1 MINLNNLIK
10 SRINIIQIISYENMR
25 IEGYVSQT
33 ASELKRDWYKWN
45 CSSGLKKFNIKDKKF
60 DIIENL
66 DDSIAILD
74 WYESKD
80 AKDSIL
86 ILEEFDLHLIDNPRL
101 ISKMRDIAAKNNNDR
116 SLIMLQTKKSL
127 PCELEKDVYMVDLD
141 LPDRKDLSII
151 LKSACKHYNIN
162 PEGNTQKIIESALGL
177 TIMEAQRAFSK
188 AIVQTGQ
195 LTEKEISIII
205 QEKENI
211 IKNSGHLEYYHHN
224 ETLDDVGG
232 LDILKDWLKRR
243 GRAFEDEAKKYG
255 LEIPRGILLLGI
267 PGTGKS
273 LCAKAV
279 GSAWQFPIIKL
290 DMGKVFAGIV
300 GESESNIRKAL
311 KIAEAVSPSI
321 LWIDEIEKGLSGMAS
336 SGSTDGG
343 TTSRV
348 LGTFLTWMQEKK
360 KPVFVVA
367 TANNISGLPPELL
380 RKGRVDEIFF
390 VDLPLKEDR
399 EEIIKIHLKKF
410 KRDYKNF
417 DISKIAETCE
427 EFSGAEIE
435 EAIKEALFK
444 AFDENKEISTEHII
458 EAMKKTYPISKTM
471 KENISDMRRWAKARA
486 VLASSNSWKEDEKSK
501 DKPIPR
507 LKQEDYNN
515 AFIKDND
522 KKEN

>member
-33 ASELKRDWYKWN
+33 ASELKRNWYKWN
-45 CSSGLKKFNIKDKKF
+45 CSSGLKKFNTKDKKF
-60 DIIENL
+60 DIIENM
-66 DDSIAILD
+66 DDNRAILD
-74 WYESKD
+74 WYESNN

-86 ILEEFDLHLIDNPRL
+86 ILEEFDLHLRDNPFL
-101 ISKMRDIAAKNNNDR
+101 ISKIRDIASNNYDDR

-127 PCELEKDVYMVDLD
+127 PPELDKDVYIVDLD
-141 LPDRKDLSII
+141 LPDRKDLNVIF
-151 LKSACKHYNIN
+151 KSVCKHYKIK
-162 PEGNTQKIIESALGL
+162 PEGNTEKIIESALGL

-195 LTEKEISIII
+195 LTEKEIQIII
-205 QEKENI
+205 QEKEII

-232 LDILKDWLKRR
+232 LDILKNWLKRR
-243 GRAFEDEAKKYG
+243 GRAFEDEAKNYG
-255 LEIPRGILLLGI
+255 LETPRGILLLGI

-290 DMGKVFAGIV
+290 DMGKVFGGIV

-311 KIAEAVSPSI
+311 KIAEAVSPSV

-336 SGSTDGG
+336 SGQTDGG

-390 VDLPLKEDR
+390 VDLPLKQDR
-399 EEIIKIHLKKF
+399 EEIIKIHLNKF
-410 KRDYKNF
+410 KRDSNNF
-417 DISKIAETCE
+417 DISQIADACD

-444 AFDENKEISTEHII
+444 AFDENIEISTKHII
-458 EAMKKTYPISKTM
+458 EAMKKTYPISQTM
-471 KENISDMRRWAKARA
+471 KENINDMRRWAKARA
-486 VLASSNSWKEDEKSK
+486 VLASSNSWQEDEKSK
-501 DKPIPR
+501 DKPIPQ
-507 LKQEDYNN
+507 LKQEVNN
-515 AFIKDND
+515 PFI
-522 KKEN
+522 E

>member
-10 SRINIIQIISYENMR
+10 SRINIIQIISYENMIVDGKVAAAAR
-25 IEGYVSQT
+25 
-33 ASELKRDWYKWN
+33 ELKRNWYKWN
-45 CSSGLKKFNIKDKKF
+45 CSSGLKRFNGKKF
-60 DIIENL
+60 DIIENMEDNL
-66 DDSIAILD
+66 AILD
-74 WYESKD
+74 WYESEE

-86 ILEEFDLHLIDNPRL
+86 ILEEFNLHLIDNRRL
-101 ISKMRDIAAKNNNDR
+101 ISKMRDIAAKNYADR
-116 SLIMLQTKKSL
+116 SLIMLQTRRQL
-127 PCELEKDVYMVDLD
+127 PSELDKDVYIEELD
-141 LPDRKDLSII
+141 LPNAEDLKII
-151 LKSACKHYNIN
+151 FNEVCKHYSVN

-290 DMGKVFAGIV
+290 DMGKVFGKYV
-300 GESESNIRKAL
+300 GDSESNIRQAL

-321 LWIDEIEKGLSGMAS
+321 LWIDEIEKGLS
-336 SGSTDGG
+336 SGGEDGG
-343 TTSRV
+343 TSHRV

-367 TANNISGLPPELL
+367 TANNIKFLPPELL

>member
-10 SRINIIQIISYENMR
+10 SRINIIQIISYENMIVDGKVAAAAR
-25 IEGYVSQT
+25 
-33 ASELKRDWYKWN
+33 ELKRNWYKWN
-45 CSSGLKKFNIKDKKF
+45 CSSGLKKYNGKKF
-60 DIIENL
+60 DIIENME
-66 DDSIAILD
+66 DNRAILD
-74 WYESKD
+74 WYESEE

-86 ILEEFDLHLIDNPRL
+86 ILEEFNLQLDNNPFL
-101 ISKMRDIAAKNNNDR
+101 ISKMRDIAATNYTDR
-116 SLIMLQTKKSL
+116 SLIMVQTRREL
-127 PCELEKDVYMVDLD
+127 PSELDKDVYIEELD
-141 LPDRKDLSII
+141 LPNAEDLKII
-151 LKSACKHYNIN
+151 FNEVCKHYNIT
-162 PEGNTQKIIESALGL
+162 PEGNIQKIIESALGL

-232 LDILKDWLKRR
+232 LDIVKDWLKRR
-243 GRAFEDEAKKYG
+243 GRAFEEEAKKYG

-279 GSAWQFPIIKL
+279 GSAWQFPIIKM
-290 DMGKVFAGIV
+290 DMGKVFGKYV
-300 GESESNIRKAL
+300 GDSESNIRKAL

-348 LGTFLTWMQEKK
+348 FGTFLTWMQEKK

-367 TANNISGLPPELL
+367 TANNISALPPELL

-390 VDLPLKEDR
+390 VDLPLKEER

-417 DISKIAETCE
+417 DISKIADACKD
-427 EFSGAEIE
+427 FSGAEIE

-444 AFDENKEISTEHII
+444 AFDENKEIETEHII
-458 EAMKKTYPISKTM
+458 DSMKKTYPLSETM
-471 KENISDMRRWAKARA
+471 KEDIDRMRIKAENRFMY
-486 VLASSNSWKEDEKSK
+486 ASSKPHKGDKN
-501 DKPIPR
+501 KPIPQ
-507 LKQEDYNN
+507 LKQETNN
-515 AFIKDND
+515 PFITDNN

>member
-33 ASELKRDWYKWN
+33 ASELKRNWYKWN
-45 CSSGLKKFNIKDKKF
+45 CSSGLKKFNTKDKKF
-60 DIIENL
+60 DIIENM
-66 DDSIAILD
+66 DDNRAILD
-74 WYESKD
+74 WYESNN

-86 ILEEFDLHLIDNPRL
+86 ILEEFDLHLRDNPFL
-101 ISKMRDIAAKNNNDR
+101 ISKIRDIASNNYDDR

-127 PCELEKDVYMVDLD
+127 PPELDKDVYIVDLD
-141 LPDRKDLSII
+141 LPDRKDLNVIF
-151 LKSACKHYNIN
+151 KSVCKHYKIK
-162 PEGNTQKIIESALGL
+162 PEGNTEKIIESALGL

-195 LTEKEISIII
+195 LTEKEIQIII
-205 QEKENI
+205 QEKEII

-232 LDILKDWLKRR
+232 LDILKNWLKRR
-243 GRAFEDEAKKYG
+243 GRAFEDAAKNYG
-255 LEIPRGILLLGI
+255 LETPRGILLLGI

-290 DMGKVFAGIV
+290 DMGKVFGGIV

-311 KIAEAVSPSI
+311 KIAEAVSPSV

-336 SGSTDGG
+336 SGQTDGG

-390 VDLPLKEDR
+390 VDLPLKQDR
-399 EEIIKIHLKKF
+399 EEIIKIHLNKF
-410 KRDYKNF
+410 KRDSNNF
-417 DISKIAETCE
+417 DISQIADACD

-444 AFDENKEISTEHII
+444 AFDENIEISTKHII
-458 EAMKKTYPISKTM
+458 EAMKKTYPISQTM
-471 KENISDMRRWAKARA
+471 KENINDMRRWAKARA
-486 VLASSNSWKEDEKSK
+486 VLASSNSWQEDEKSK
-501 DKPIPR
+501 DKPIPQ
-507 LKQEDYNN
+507 LKQEVNN
-515 AFIKDND
+515 PFI
-522 KKEN
+522 E

>member
-33 ASELKRDWYKWN
+33 ASELKRSWYKWN
-45 CSSGLKKFNIKDKKF
+45 CSSGLKKFNTKDKKF
-60 DIIENL
+60 DIIENM
-66 DDSIAILD
+66 DDNRAILD
-74 WYESKD
+74 WYEGNN

-86 ILEEFDLHLIDNPRL
+86 ILEEFDLHLRDNPFL
-101 ISKMRDIAAKNNNDR
+101 ISKIRDIVSNNYDDR

-127 PCELEKDVYMVDLD
+127 PSELDKDVYIVDLD
-141 LPDRKDLSII
+141 LPDRKDLNII
-151 LKSACKHYNIN
+151 FKSTCKHYNIK
-162 PEGNTQKIIESALGL
+162 PEGNTEKIIESALGL

-195 LTEKEISIII
+195 LTEKEIQLII
-205 QEKENI
+205 QEKEII

-232 LDILKDWLKRR
+232 LDILKNWLKRR
-243 GRAFEDEAKKYG
+243 GRAFEDAAKNYG
-255 LEIPRGILLLGI
+255 LETPRGILLLGI

-290 DMGKVFAGIV
+290 DMGKVFGGIV

-311 KIAEAVSPSI
+311 KIAEAVSPSV

-336 SGSTDGG
+336 SGQTDGG

-390 VDLPLKEDR
+390 VDLPLKQDR
-399 EEIIKIHLKKF
+399 EEIIKIHLNKF
-410 KRDYKNF
+410 KRDSNNF
-417 DISKIAETCE
+417 DISQIADACD

-458 EAMKKTYPISKTM
+458 EAMKKTYPISHTM
-471 KENISDMRRWAKARA
+471 KENINDMRRWAKARA
-486 VLASSNSWKEDEKSK
+486 VLASSNSWQEDENSK
-501 DKPIPR
+501 DKPIPQ
-507 LKQEDYNN
+507 LKQEVNN
-515 AFIKDND
+515 PFI
-522 KKEN
+522 E

>member
-10 SRINIIQIISYENMR
+10 SRINIIQIISYENKR
-25 IEGYVSQT
+25 IEASVSKT
-33 ASELKRDWYKWN
+33 ASELRRNWYKWN
-45 CSSGLKKFNIKDKKF
+45 SSSGLRKYNPKDKKF
-60 DIIENL
+60 DIIENYNDR
-66 DDSIAILD
+66 DDILN
-74 WYESKD
+74 WYESED

-86 ILEEFDLHLIDNPRL
+86 ILEEFDLHLGNNSPFL
-101 ISKMRDIAAKNNNDR
+101 ISKIRDIAYKNYVDR
-116 SLIMLQTKKSL
+116 SLIMLQTKRSL
-127 PCELEKDVYMVDLD
+127 PTELEKDVYIEEID
-141 LPDRKDLSII
+141 LPDKEVLNTIF
-151 LKSACKHYNIN
+151 KTTCKHYNIK
-162 PEGNTQKIIESALGL
+162 PEGNTEKIIESALGL

-195 LTEKEISIII
+195 LTEKEIQLII
-205 QEKENI
+205 QEKEII

-232 LDILKDWLKRR
+232 LDTLKNWLKRR
-243 GRAFEDEAKKYG
+243 GRAFEDEAKNYG
-255 LEIPRGILLLGI
+255 LKTPRGILLLGI

-290 DMGKVFAGIV
+290 DMGKVFGGIV

-321 LWIDEIEKGLSGMAS
+321 LWIDEIEKGLSGMTS
-336 SGSTDGG
+336 SGRSDGG

-367 TANNISGLPPELL
+367 TANDISGLPPEFL
-380 RKGRVDEIFF
+380 RKGRFDEIFF
-390 VDLPLKEDR
+390 VDLPLKQDR
-399 EEIIKIHLKKF
+399 EEIIKILLNKF
-410 KRDYKNF
+410 KRDSNNF
-417 DISKIAETCE
+417 DISQIADACE

-435 EAIKEALFK
+435 EAIKEALFM

-458 EAMKKTYPISKTM
+458 EAMKKTYPISHTM
-471 KENISDMRRWAKARA
+471 KEYINYMRRLAKARF
-486 VLASSNSWKEDEKSK
+486 VLASSNSWQEDENSK
-501 DKPIPR
+501 DKPIPQ
-507 LKQEDYNN
+507 LKQEVNN
-515 AFIKDND
+515 PFI
-522 KKEN
+522 E

>member
-33 ASELKRDWYKWN
+33 ASELKRNWYKWN
-45 CSSGLKKFNIKDKKF
+45 CSSGLKKFNTKDKKF
-60 DIIENL
+60 DIIENM
-66 DDSIAILD
+66 DDNRAILD
-74 WYESKD
+74 WYESNN

-86 ILEEFDLHLIDNPRL
+86 ILEEFDLHLRDNPFL
-101 ISKMRDIAAKNNNDR
+101 ISKIRDIASNNYDDR

-127 PCELEKDVYMVDLD
+127 PPELDKDVYIVDLD
-141 LPDRKDLSII
+141 LPDRKDLNVIF
-151 LKSACKHYNIN
+151 KSVCKHYKIK
-162 PEGNTQKIIESALGL
+162 PEGNTEKIIESALGL

-195 LTEKEISIII
+195 LTEKEIQIII
-205 QEKENI
+205 QEKEII

-224 ETLDDVGG
+224 ETLEDVGG
-232 LDILKDWLKRR
+232 LDILKNWLKRR
-243 GRAFEDEAKKYG
+243 GRAFEDAAKNYG
-255 LEIPRGILLLGI
+255 LETPRGILLLGI

-290 DMGKVFAGIV
+290 DMGKVFGGIV

-311 KIAEAVSPSI
+311 KIAEAVSPSV

-336 SGSTDGG
+336 SGQTDGG

-390 VDLPLKEDR
+390 VDLPLKQDR
-399 EEIIKIHLKKF
+399 EEIIKIHLNKF
-410 KRDYKNF
+410 KRDSNNF
-417 DISKIAETCE
+417 DISQIADACD

-444 AFDENKEISTEHII
+444 AFDENIEISTEHII
-458 EAMKKTYPISKTM
+458 EAMKKTYPISQTM
-471 KENISDMRRWAKARA
+471 KENINDMRRWAKARA
-486 VLASSNSWKEDEKSK
+486 VLASSNSWQEDENSK
-501 DKPIPR
+501 DKPIPQ
-507 LKQEDYNN
+507 LKQEVNN
-515 AFIKDND
+515 PFI
-522 KKEN
+522 E

>member
-25 IEGYVSQT
+25 VEGLVSRV
-33 ASELKRDWYKWN
+33 ASELKRNWYKWN
-45 CSSGLKKFNIKDKKF
+45 CSSGLKKYNGKKF
-60 DIIENL
+60 DIIENME
-66 DDSIAILD
+66 DNRAILD
-74 WYESKD
+74 WYESEE

-86 ILEEFDLHLIDNPRL
+86 ILEEFNLQLENNPFL
-101 ISKMRDIAAKNNNDR
+101 ISKMRDIAATNYTDR
-116 SLIMLQTKKSL
+116 SLIMVQTRREL
-127 PCELEKDVYMVDLD
+127 PSELDKDVYIEELD
-141 LPDRKDLSII
+141 LPNAEDLKII
-151 LKSACKHYNIN
+151 FNEVCKHYNIT
-162 PEGNTQKIIESALGL
+162 PEGNIQKIIESALGL

-243 GRAFEDEAKKYG
+243 GRAFEEEAKKYG

-367 TANNISGLPPELL
+367 TAKNIL
-380 RKGRVDEIFF
+380 
-390 VDLPLKEDR
+390 
-399 EEIIKIHLKKF
+399 
-410 KRDYKNF
+410 
-417 DISKIAETCE
+417 
-427 EFSGAEIE
+427 
-435 EAIKEALFK
+435 
-444 AFDENKEISTEHII
+444 
-458 EAMKKTYPISKTM
+458 
-471 KENISDMRRWAKARA
+471 
-486 VLASSNSWKEDEKSK
+486 
-501 DKPIPR
+501 
-507 LKQEDYNN
+507 
-515 AFIKDND
+515 
-522 KKEN
+522 

>member
-10 SRINIIQIISYENMR
+10 SRINIIQIISYENMIVDGKVAAAAR
-25 IEGYVSQT
+25 
-33 ASELKRDWYKWN
+33 ELKRNWYKWN
-45 CSSGLKKFNIKDKKF
+45 CSSGLKRFNGKKF
-60 DIIENL
+60 DIIENME
-66 DDSIAILD
+66 DNRAILD
-74 WYESKD
+74 WYESEE

-86 ILEEFDLHLIDNPRL
+86 ILEEFNLQLDNNAFL
-101 ISKMRDIAAKNNNDR
+101 ISKMRDIAAKNYADR
-116 SLIMLQTKKSL
+116 SLIMLQTRRQL
-127 PCELEKDVYMVDLD
+127 PSELDKDVYIEELD
-141 LPDRKDLSII
+141 LPNAEDLKII
-151 LKSACKHYNIN
+151 FNEVCKHYSVN

-471 KENISDMRRWAKARA
+471 KEDIDKMRILAKARF
-486 VLASSNSWKEDEKSK
+486 VYASSNSLEEDDKYK
-501 DKPIPR
+501 NKPIPR